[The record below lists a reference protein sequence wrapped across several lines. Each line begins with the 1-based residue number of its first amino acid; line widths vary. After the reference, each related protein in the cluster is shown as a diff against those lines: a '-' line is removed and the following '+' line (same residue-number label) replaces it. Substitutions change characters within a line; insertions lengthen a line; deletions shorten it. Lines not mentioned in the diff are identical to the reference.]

1 MEESMNPAR
10 SSSHSKSA
18 RRSLRIMSNL
28 LAAAA
33 LILTTTCGGGA
44 GMGGTSPSRPVLTGN
59 TLVTVV
65 LSSIAN
71 DQLTEFDLGIQS
83 LILTDKSGKTV
94 SLVSALQST
103 EFIHVNGGL
112 EPLITVSIPQD
123 IYTSATAT
131 IGGAQFSCITL
142 TPQGGLS
149 SDTYAYGQTPSANV
163 TVNVPAPIT
172 VTGNSMALSLNL
184 LVAQSAEYG
193 TCYSNGGIP
202 TYSITPTFNLTPA
215 DFSFQPTNPANGKA
229 LGFNGQVSA
238 VNTTGGSF
246 TLALPEVENPRT
258 ISVSSASTTAYQGVN
273 NFSDLTVGTFVNL
286 DGAIQPDGSLL
297 ATRIAVEDNTAT
309 SVVTGPLVFV
319 SDAEPALF
327 MWGRQQ
333 QGALYNDQFVLGSQA
348 FSFTSAIFQISS
360 QLSNVQDLPF
370 TPSFTAANIV
380 PGQNVYLSASTLQDS
395 GGFPYTPLSTVTLIP
410 QSLDG
415 TVAGSSSVGN
425 FTVYTIELASYDLFP
440 ALAVQQGQASLLNN
454 PSEVQVYVD
463 TSTQQLN
470 SQPLASGGT
479 FRFYGLVF
487 NDNGTLRM
495 DCAQV
500 NDGVS
505 VTPPAPSSMD
515 RMVSGQAKIVR
526 TGNLGQ
532 AHQISRLITP
542 SP

>member
-1 MEESMNPAR
+1 MEESMNPAH
-10 SSSHSKSA
+10 SSFHPKSA
-18 RRSLRIMSNL
+18 RRSLRSLANL
-28 LAAAA
+28 VAAAA
-33 LILTTTCGGGA
+33 LVLTTTCGGA
-44 GMGGTSPSRPVLTGN
+44 GMGGTSPTGPVLTAS

-65 LSSIAN
+65 LSSTAN

-83 LILTDKSGKTV
+83 LTLTSKTGKMV
-94 SLVSALQST
+94 SFVSALQST
-103 EFIHVNGGL
+103 ESIHVNGGI

-123 IYTSATAT
+123 IYTSGTAT
-131 IGGAQFSCITL
+131 IGGAQFTCIDL

-149 SDTYAYGQTPSANV
+149 SSTYAYGQTPSANV

-215 DFSFQPTNPANGKA
+215 AFSSQPTNPANGKV
-229 LGFNGQVSA
+229 LGFNGQISA
-238 VNTTGGSF
+238 LNSTGGSF
-246 TLALPEVENPRT
+246 TLSLPKVENPRT
-258 ISVSSASTTAYQGVN
+258 ISVSSASTTAYQGIN
-273 NFSDLTVGTFVNL
+273 NFSDLAVGTFVNL
-286 DGAIQPDGSLL
+286 DGAIQSDGSLL
-297 ATRIAVEDNTAT
+297 ATRIAVEDTTAT

-319 SDAEPALF
+319 SDAEPAVF

-348 FSFTSAIFQISS
+348 FSFASAIFQISS
-360 QLSNVQDLPF
+360 QLANVQELPF
-370 TPSFTAANIV
+370 TPTFAATNLV
-380 PGQNVYLSASTLQDS
+380 PGQNVSLSTSSLQDS

-425 FTVYTIELASYDLFP
+425 FTVYTLELASYDLFP

-463 TSTQQLN
+463 TSTQKLN
-470 SQPLASGGT
+470 SQPLTSGST

-505 VTPPAPSSMD
+505 VTPLAPSSMD
-515 RMVSGQAKIVR
+515 RMVRGEAKIVR
-526 TGNLGQ
+526 IGNLGQ
-532 AHQISRLITP
+532 THQTSQVITP

>member
-1 MEESMNPAR
+1 MNTLC
-10 SSSHSKSA
+10 SSSRQVFA
-18 RRSLRIMSNL
+18 RRGSRSLCNF

-33 LILTTTCGGGA
+33 LCLTASCGGGA
-44 GMGGTSPSRPVLTGN
+44 GMGGSSPSGPVLTGN

-65 LSSIAN
+65 LSSTAN

-83 LILTDKSGKTV
+83 LILTNKTGKTV

-103 EFIHVNGGL
+103 EFIHVNGGV
-112 EPLITVSIPQD
+112 EPLITISIPQD

-142 TPQGGLS
+142 TPQGGVS

-193 TCYSNGGIP
+193 PCYPNGEIP
-202 TYSITPTFNLTPA
+202 TYSITPTFDLTPA
-215 DFSFQPTNPANGKA
+215 AFSSQPTSPANGKG
-229 LGFNGQVSA
+229 LGVNGQISA
-238 VNTTGGSF
+238 VNTAGGSF
-246 TLALPEVENPRT
+246 TLALPEVETPRT
-258 ISVSSASTTAYQGVN
+258 ISVSSASTTSYQGIN
-273 NFSDLTVGTFVNL
+273 NFSDLAVGTFVNL
-286 DGAIQPDGSLL
+286 DAAIQSDGSLS
-297 ATRIAVEDNTAT
+297 ATRIAVEDPTAT

-333 QGALYNDQFVLGSQA
+333 QGALYDDQFVLGSQA
-348 FSFTSAIFQISS
+348 FSFTSAIFQISG
-360 QLSNVQDLPF
+360 QLSNVQELPF
-370 TPSFTAANIV
+370 TPSFTASNIV
-380 PGQNVYLSASTLQDS
+380 PGQNVYLSASTLQQS
-395 GGFPYTPLSTVTLIP
+395 GGFPYIPLSTVTLLP

-415 TVAGSSSVGN
+415 TVAGSSSAGN
-425 FTVYTIELASYDLFP
+425 FTVYTLELASYDLFP
-440 ALAVQQGQASLLNN
+440 VLAVQQGQASLLTN

-463 TSTQQLN
+463 ASTQQLN

-505 VTPPAPSSMD
+505 VTPLAASAMD
-515 RMVSGQAKIVR
+515 RTVRGQTKIVR
-526 TGNLGQ
+526 AENLGQ
-532 AHQISRLITP
+532 AHQTTQLITP
-542 SP
+542 SH